1 MSLKTAYSSVFHA
14 LTDIAEVC
22 PSMPVSNTWPEYGC
36 SALKRVKT
44 RMKNRLRVDIL
55 QFLLMVSING
65 QELAT
70 PECEALITAAVE
82 KWHIQTKKEE
92 KSLGIFPFPNLQ
104 QHCQPW

>member
-14 LTDIAEVC
+14 LTNIAEVC
-22 PSMPVSNTWPEYGC
+22 PSMPVSNTWPENGC

-44 RMKNRLRVDIL
+44 RMENRLSVDML

-65 QELAT
+65 PELAT

-82 KWHIQTKKEE
+82 KWYIKTKKEE
-92 KSLGIFPFPNLQ
+92 KSLGIPFPNLQ
-104 QHCQPW
+104 QHCQP